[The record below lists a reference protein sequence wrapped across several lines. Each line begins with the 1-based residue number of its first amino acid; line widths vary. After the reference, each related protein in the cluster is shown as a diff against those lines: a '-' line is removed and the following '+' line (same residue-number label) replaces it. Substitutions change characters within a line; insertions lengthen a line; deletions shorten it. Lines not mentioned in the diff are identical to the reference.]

1 MQIDTSIL
9 IAFILYFGLML
20 AIGIYFYRKSK
31 NISDYFLGGR
41 QLGSWVTALSAQ
53 ASDMSGWLLLGLPA
67 AAFWSGLSAAW
78 IAIGL
83 GIGTYLNWKLVAVR
97 LRKFTYVADD
107 SITIPQY
114 LQNRFMSKSTAI
126 RSVCAVIIFVFFLV
140 YTASAFST
148 GAKLFQYVFHF
159 DYVTALTIGSIVII
173 AYTFLGGFLAACWT
187 DFIQGMLMFAALVI
201 VPIAAAF
208 NTPGLS
214 SDFIVS
220 LGGDN
225 FLNLFADA
233 SGKVALV
240 TIISGLVWGLGYF
253 GMPHILVRFMAIKD
267 SAMIKKSRIIAMI
280 WVVITLVAA
289 VCVGVIGLAF
299 LGNHGYYTDAG
310 AAEVIFMDL
319 VTRLFPGFIA
329 GVLLSA
335 ILAAAMSTADSQL
348 LVAASA
354 VSNDFYKALF
364 RRNASNKELMWVS
377 RAAVMIIAVV
387 AYLLALDPNSSVMGL
402 VSYAWAGF
410 GSSFGPV
417 ILLSLFW
424 KRLTMKGCVAGM
436 VVGGLTVVLW
446 ENIPA
451 LAATGLYSLAPGF
464 VIALAVIVI
473 VSLADKQPSKEV
485 QELFDRARSVNI

>member
-9 IAFILYFGLML
+9 IAFILYFGAML

-173 AYTFLGGFLAACWT
+173 AYTFLF
-187 DFIQGMLMFAALVI
+187 
-201 VPIAAAF
+201 
-208 NTPGLS
+208 
-214 SDFIVS
+214 
-220 LGGDN
+220 
-225 FLNLFADA
+225 
-233 SGKVALV
+233 
-240 TIISGLVWGLGYF
+240 
-253 GMPHILVRFMAIKD
+253 
-267 SAMIKKSRIIAMI
+267 
-280 WVVITLVAA
+280 
-289 VCVGVIGLAF
+289 
-299 LGNHGYYTDAG
+299 
-310 AAEVIFMDL
+310 
-319 VTRLFPGFIA
+319 
-329 GVLLSA
+329 
-335 ILAAAMSTADSQL
+335 
-348 LVAASA
+348 
-354 VSNDFYKALF
+354 
-364 RRNASNKELMWVS
+364 
-377 RAAVMIIAVV
+377 
-387 AYLLALDPNSSVMGL
+387 
-402 VSYAWAGF
+402 
-410 GSSFGPV
+410 
-417 ILLSLFW
+417 
-424 KRLTMKGCVAGM
+424 
-436 VVGGLTVVLW
+436 
-446 ENIPA
+446 
-451 LAATGLYSLAPGF
+451 
-464 VIALAVIVI
+464 
-473 VSLADKQPSKEV
+473 
-485 QELFDRARSVNI
+485 